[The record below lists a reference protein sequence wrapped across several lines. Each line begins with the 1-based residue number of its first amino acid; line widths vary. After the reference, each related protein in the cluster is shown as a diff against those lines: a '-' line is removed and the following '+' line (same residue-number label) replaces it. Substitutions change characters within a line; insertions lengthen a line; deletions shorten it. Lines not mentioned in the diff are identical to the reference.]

1 MKNLFPIYL
10 IFLSIAIIIVIST
23 FADASTYVS
32 FSDAKS
38 LYSVGKKSPIH
49 VVGRLIKNE
58 ENQVI
63 GIKKSDDNLSFSFE
77 MIDEEG
83 TIENVFYG
91 EPMPPDFILSDQVVV
106 IGSYND
112 KRFIAK
118 EILLKCPSKYTEDQ
132 VNI

>member
-10 IFLSIAIIIVIST
+10 IFLSITIIIVIST

-58 ENQVI
+58 KNQVI
-63 GIKKSDDNLSFSFE
+63 GIKKSDNNLSFSFE

>member
-10 IFLSIAIIIVIST
+10 IFLSITIIIVIST

-58 ENQVI
+58 KNQVI

-83 TIENVFYG
+83 TIENVFYS

>member
-10 IFLSIAIIIVIST
+10 IFLSITIIIVIST

-58 ENQVI
+58 KNQVI

-132 VNI
+132 FNI

>member
-10 IFLSIAIIIVIST
+10 IFLSITIIIVIST

-83 TIENVFYG
+83 IIENVFYG

>member
-10 IFLSIAIIIVIST
+10 IFLSITIIIVIST

-58 ENQVI
+58 KNQVI

-112 KRFIAK
+112 KLFIAK
-118 EILLKCPSKYTEDQ
+118 EILLKCPSNYTEDQ

>member
-10 IFLSIAIIIVIST
+10 IFLSITIIIVIST

-58 ENQVI
+58 KNQVI

-112 KRFIAK
+112 KHFIAK